1 MMKITPTGVVL
12 MLSAS
17 IVTYVACNNTA
28 SNKTA
33 HNQLSA
39 SNGPSIDSF
48 TSAVPADI
56 KNPADS
62 IEAAAFAWKEF
73 VALTW
78 PAKPNPTPNM
88 SGFYRGQP
96 DNASIHGATGPGGT
110 VVWETFYHRAELYPG
125 YYGLHTLPNPD
136 TLPVYLY
143 HTPVMAASG
152 SVNQNLFNNLDET
165 SEISLAYMYY
175 TPLLAKNNGANAGIF
190 YEAKGN
196 NAIYDY
202 LRKTGY
208 NNSSK
213 RKPALDSAI
222 ALVTNTSVPP
232 DSTVFSL
239 PDGAAEIK
247 ATWRHYDATTDK
259 LNNFHWAKG
268 IYYTKNKSGGLVA
281 NNDTFLLMSL
291 HIIQKTPNVPTF
303 TFATFEH
310 VTLEKTGFRFI
321 NTNPLTD
328 SSAGL
333 PRPLPDS
340 GVIIAER
347 QFPIPAY
354 INNYNGKAQAQ
365 IRAQFG
371 SDNVWANYQLIGVQ
385 AVVQNDPG
393 DVVPPQQFFL
403 SNFATETNNAL
414 QFFQG
419 GLAGPFNNV
428 PNPDAAHVFVL
439 DKKIKKYVAYTAGG
453 CLGCH
458 GSQGQFQGGDFS
470 VIAATGNFFVPD
482 VPNPYPLAAK
492 LFKQNPKGFPLPHM
506 PANLQAV
513 SDPHALPGKKRK

>member
-1 MMKITPTGVVL
+1 MKVTPMGVVIF

-17 IVTYVACNNTA
+17 FASYIACNNTDT
-28 SNKTA
+28 NKTA
-33 HNQLSA
+33 HIDQLSIA
-39 SNGPSIDSF
+39 NVAIDPF
-48 TSAVPADI
+48 TSVMPADI

-62 IEAAAFAWKEF
+62 VEAAAFAWKEF

-78 PAKPNPTPNM
+78 PAKPNPTPKM

-96 DNASIHGATGPGGT
+96 DNNSKNGATGSGGT

-125 YYGLHTLPNPD
+125 YYGQHTLPNPD
-136 TLPVYLY
+136 TIPVYIY
-143 HTPVMAASG
+143 HSVITPASG

-165 SEISLAYMYY
+165 SEISLAHMYY

-196 NAIYDY
+196 DIIYDY
-202 LRKTGY
+202 TRKKGY
-208 NNSSK
+208 NNLST

-222 ALVTNTSVPP
+222 ALITNKSTPP
-232 DSTVFSL
+232 DSATFSL
-239 PDGAAEIK
+239 PNGSAEIK
-247 ATWRHYDATTDK
+247 ATWRHYDAAADN
-259 LNNFHWAKG
+259 LNNFHWTKG
-268 IYYTKNKSGGLVA
+268 IYYTKDKNGGLVA
-281 NNDTFLLMSL
+281 NNDTFLLQSL

-321 NTNPLTD
+321 NTNPRTD
-328 SSAGL
+328 TSAGL

-340 GVIIAER
+340 GVITAER
-347 QFPIPAY
+347 QFPIPNY
-354 INNYNGKAQAQ
+354 INNYNTAAQAQ

-371 SDNVWANYQLIGVQ
+371 SSNVWANYQLIGVQ

-393 DVVPPQQFFL
+393 GVVPAQQFFL

-419 GLAGPFNNV
+419 GLAGPFTNV

-439 DKKIKKYVAYTAGG
+439 DKNTKKYVAYTSGG

-458 GSQGQFQGGDFS
+458 GSQGQYQGGDFS

-482 VPNPYPLAAK
+482 VPSPYPINAK
-492 LFKQNPKGFPLPHM
+492 VFKQNPNGFPLPHM
-506 PANLQAV
+506 PAALQAL